1 MATLRLFASIREIA
15 GTGSLEVDA
24 DNVSDVIACA
34 CSQFG
39 EDFEALVPSCR
50 IWVNGNPAELGDRV
64 TSDDEIALLPPV
76 SGGSSYKNIF
86 EPRYQ
91 GLHVA
96 ILSLHTSPLSQPGTG
111 DSGGMN
117 VYIRQVATALAHRGA
132 SCTVYVRKSDP
143 ELPKEVELEP
153 GVTIVHVE
161 AGDYHLP
168 KEDLARIA
176 DLFATEVMKD
186 LTYRKTVDVIHANYW
201 LSGLAGH
208 KIKHELNIPL
218 VTTFHTLGKTKIES
232 GSVEPNQRLVSE
244 QEIIGCS
251 EIVVANS
258 ENEQQQL
265 RNLYD
270 APSERIKIV
279 PLGVEQALFSPGNQN
294 AAREAL
300 HLPTGP
306 ILLFVGRL
314 QPLKGV
320 DIAIATLQELEND
333 NATLVIVG
341 GASGRNGST
350 YEKKIRSIAENIGG
364 KKKVIF
370 VPPQPHHILS
380 TYYRAADVVLVPSRS
395 ESFGLVALE
404 AAACGIPVIASSV
417 GGLRDLIENNKT
429 GILVE
434 GWDPSLYA
442 QSLSQLLTNPLESTE
457 IAMNAVEK
465 ASQYTWGQTA
475 ECLLEIYESASSKAL
490 VECR

>member
-1 MATLRLFASIREIA
+1 
-15 GTGSLEVDA
+15 
-24 DNVSDVIACA
+24 
-34 CSQFG
+34 
-39 EDFEALVPSCR
+39 
-50 IWVNGNPAELGDRV
+50 
-64 TSDDEIALLPPV
+64 
-76 SGGSSYKNIF
+76 
-86 EPRYQ
+86 
-91 GLHVA
+91 
-96 ILSLHTSPLSQPGTG
+96 
-111 DSGGMN
+111 MN

-143 ELPKEVELEP
+143 ELPKVELEP
-153 GVTIVHVE
+153 GVTIVHIE

-186 LTYRKTVDVIHANYW
+186 LTYRKSVDVIHANYW

-306 ILLFVGRL
+306 ICFSLADCNS
-314 QPLKGV
+314 LK
-320 DIAIATLQELEND
+320 EL
-333 NATLVIVG
+333 
-341 GASGRNGST
+341 
-350 YEKKIRSIAENIGG
+350 
-364 KKKVIF
+364 
-370 VPPQPHHILS
+370 IL
-380 TYYRAADVVLVPSRS
+380 
-395 ESFGLVALE
+395 
-404 AAACGIPVIASSV
+404 
-417 GGLRDLIENNKT
+417 
-429 GILVE
+429 
-434 GWDPSLYA
+434 PSLHYK
-442 QSLSQLLTNPLESTE
+442 N
-457 IAMNAVEK
+457 
-465 ASQYTWGQTA
+465 
-475 ECLLEIYESASSKAL
+475 
-490 VECR
+490 